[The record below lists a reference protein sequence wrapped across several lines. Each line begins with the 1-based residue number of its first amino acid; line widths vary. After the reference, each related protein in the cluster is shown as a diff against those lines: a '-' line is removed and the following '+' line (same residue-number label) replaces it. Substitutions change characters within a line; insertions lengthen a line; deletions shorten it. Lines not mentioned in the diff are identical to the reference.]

1 MCAHPVLFFM
11 ILTASDLFIEIILTR
26 DGNNEMRIIIFHLLG
41 NSVLTQTSLTS
52 NANSLDV
59 GVVDWIPPIANAS
72 QTSSCSGWSD
82 DLFDANGSECSDRK
96 EEFEAE
102 ESEREVV
109 RLLEG
114 IDIIRDL
121 LLCLVSDQTGVT
133 RQTGRYGDAVV
144 GWDTVDDDETWAGI
158 FAEKGLR
165 VGGDVIFGF
174 ETKTLAPLRK

>member
-1 MCAHPVLFFM
+1 M

-41 NSVLTQTSLTS
+41 NSILTQTSLTS

-82 DLFDANGSECSDRK
+82 DLFDANGSECGDRK

-114 IDIIRDL
+114 IDIVRDL
-121 LLCLVSDQTGVT
+121 LLCLVSD
-133 RQTGRYGDAVV
+133 R
-144 GWDTVDDDETWAGI
+144 
-158 FAEKGLR
+158 
-165 VGGDVIFGF
+165 
-174 ETKTLAPLRK
+174 

>member
-1 MCAHPVLFFM
+1 M

-41 NSVLTQTSLTS
+41 NSVLTQTSLTLY
-52 NANSLDV
+52 ANGLDV

-114 IDIIRDL
+114 IDVFRDL

-133 RQTGRYGDAVV
+133 RQTG
-144 GWDTVDDDETWAGI
+144 
-158 FAEKGLR
+158 
-165 VGGDVIFGF
+165 
-174 ETKTLAPLRK
+174 